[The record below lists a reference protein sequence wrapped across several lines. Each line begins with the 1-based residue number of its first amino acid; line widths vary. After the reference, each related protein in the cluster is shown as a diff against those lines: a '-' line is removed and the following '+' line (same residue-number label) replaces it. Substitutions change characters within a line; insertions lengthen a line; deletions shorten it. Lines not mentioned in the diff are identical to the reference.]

1 MNRVR
6 GIRRLSAVCI
16 LLLAVAVAALAGTT
30 ASARDL
36 VNAAL
41 RVPSI
46 DLMPVLEKVQTDKAE
61 ISIKVPQAKGPG
73 TLMSLQAKG
82 PGPLHRWAVVS
93 MLNPDP
99 VPHDLVLV
107 VPHQS
112 FAGSGL
118 FWPRQQGSRL
128 FSVLH
133 SGISSVTALHTA
145 GADAYAFRI
154 EPGEAESFAFEIT
167 AAGLQSVTLQQRM
180 AFDAAT
186 GNDLFYQGLLI
197 GISVLITLAVLGA
210 AVARLKLS
218 FAAGTVF
225 TLGSLLF
232 MSGQAGY
239 LPGIAGAMLS
249 NPAHAPQLAAIS
261 EALMAAGLCLLVL
274 TLIDM
279 RHTYQHARHGLIV
292 AVSMAVALAFY
303 GLMAPGIASAAAR
316 LLFAVTAIAGLV
328 LAALRWRI
336 NAATG
341 RLPLLSFSAVLI
353 WTLFAAVA
361 AMGSSTSLLGSVL
374 PAMLVFLMLVLV
386 LGLLQPV
393 FGAGLGGVRFEDSG
407 RRALALAGA
416 GHAAWDWQAERGV
429 LHVGPELDRA
439 LGLDAGTLSRHGVD
453 GFLENL
459 HPADRS
465 AYLSAVETA
474 EKRGRGTFSQRFR
487 MKRRDGTM
495 RWYMLRARAMP
506 GSSGRAARLI
516 GALSDIT
523 DLRIAEERILNDAV
537 HDRVTGLPNR
547 ALFIDRLE
555 TALRR
560 GRNERGQD
568 SLHVLIIDL
577 DRFKTVNEGL
587 GHEIGDSLLSVTA
600 TRLQGLLGPEDTLAR
615 LFGDQFGILFE
626 GSRPNRSVNA
636 FIENLRRTLSRPVNL
651 RPREV
656 FLTAS
661 VGAVAVV
668 DVERD
673 AASVIKDAEIALYEA
688 KRRGKDQVEFF
699 RADLRDQSSELLA
712 IEGDLRRALERKEI
726 EVLYQPIYRLKSQE
740 LVGFEALMRWHH
752 PEMGELLPDR
762 FVPIAEETG
771 LIRELGNFVL
781 NEAGR
786 QLGTWQR
793 TYRPDPPLFVAVN
806 VSSSQL
812 LSNELVEETAQLL
825 KREDLPRGSLRI
837 EVTEAIV
844 MQNPELSAEIL
855 NRLKGLGAGVAC
867 DDFGTGYSSL
877 GMLRRLPFDTI
888 KIDRSFVAAD
898 ESDERASIILENIV
912 KLAHD
917 LGMASVAEGIE
928 NREHLS
934 RLAQLKCD
942 FGQGYYFGE
951 ALPARKVGEKLG
963 GVGQFR
969 SRSSRIASYAW
980 NKILGWDVPGFERG
994 ATQGSVSA
1002 KEEPLAISADPV
1014 PPKPAPAIKPAYVPR
1029 PMAARKAPEKRETL
1043 LAPVRPSL
1051 TRVRPMAPREPDG
1064 DQSANDLLVAFK
1076 ALLAKNAKNAS
1087 PERDGDE

>member
-1 MNRVR
+1 VR
-6 GIRRLSAVCI
+6 EFKRLSVACMLI
-16 LLLAVAVAALAGTT
+16 LAIAMLALGTT
-30 ASARDL
+30 GASARDL

-46 DLMPVLEKVQTDKAE
+46 DLMPVLEKMQSDQPEAT
-61 ISIKVPQAKGPG
+61 IKVPQAKGPG
-73 TLMSLQAKG
+73 TLMNLQAKG
-82 PGPLHRWAVVS
+82 PGPVHRWAVVS

-107 VPHQS
+107 VPHQT

-118 FWPRQQGSRL
+118 FLPRQQGSRL

-133 SGISSVTALHTA
+133 SGLSAVTALHTA

-154 EPGEAESFAFEIT
+154 EPGEAESFALEMT
-167 AAGLQSVTLQQRM
+167 AAGLHSVTLQQRM

-197 GISVLITLAVLGA
+197 GIAVFITLAVAAA
-210 AVARLKLS
+210 AVTRFKLA

-225 TLGSLLF
+225 AVGSLMF
-232 MSGQAGY
+232 MAGQAGY
-239 LPGIAGAMLS
+239 LPGLAGAMLS

-261 EALMAAGLCLLVL
+261 EAVMAGGLCLLVL
-274 TLIDM
+274 ALIDL
-279 RHTYQHARHGLIV
+279 RQAQQHARHGLIV
-292 AVSMAVALAFY
+292 AVSIAVGLVVY
-303 GLMAPGIASAAAR
+303 GFFAPGIVGALAR
-316 LLFAVTAIAGLV
+316 LLFAAAAICGFVLAGL
-328 LAALRWRI
+328 RWQVNETI
-336 NAATG
+336 G
-341 RLPLLSFSAVLI
+341 RLPLILFSSILL
-353 WTLFAAVA
+353 WTLLAGLAALD
-361 AMGSSTSLLGSVL
+361 SPNSLLAPVL
-374 PAMLVFLMLVLV
+374 PALLMVLVLV
-386 LGLLQPV
+386 VVMGVLQPL
-393 FGAGLGGVRFEDSG
+393 FGAGLSSARYDDSG

-416 GHAAWDWQAERGV
+416 GQAAWDWHAERGV

-439 LGLDAGTLSRHGVD
+439 LGLESGTLSRRGVD

-487 MKRRDGTM
+487 MKRRDGSM

-506 GSSGRAARLI
+506 GNAGRAARLI

-547 ALFIDRLE
+547 ALFIDRLDS
-555 TALRR
+555 ALKR
-560 GRNERGQD
+560 GRNGRGLD
-568 SLHVLIIDL
+568 GVHVLIIDL

-600 TRLQGLLGPEDTLAR
+600 KRLQGLLGPEDTLAR

-626 GSRPNRSVNA
+626 GAHPSRSVNM
-636 FIENLRRTLSRPVNL
+636 FIENLRRAISRPVNL

-668 DVERD
+668 DADRE
-673 AASVIKDAEIALYEA
+673 ALSILKDAEIALYEA
-688 KRRGKDQVEFF
+688 KRRGKDQVEYF
-699 RADLRDQSSELLA
+699 RADMTTDRSEFLSL
-712 IEGDLRRALERKEI
+712 ENDLRRALERKEI

-752 PEMGELLPDR
+752 PQAGEMLPER
-762 FVPIAEETG
+762 FVPVAEETG

-781 NEAGR
+781 SEAGR
-786 QLGTWQR
+786 QLGSWQR
-793 TYRPDPPLFVAVN
+793 SYRSDPPLFVAVN

-812 LSNELVEETAQLL
+812 LSSDLVDETAHLI
-825 KREDLPRGSLRI
+825 KREDLSRGSLRI
-837 EVTEAIV
+837 EVTEAVV
-844 MQNPELSAEIL
+844 MQNPELSAEL
-855 NRLKGLGAGVAC
+855 LTRLKALGAGVAC

-898 ESDERASIILENIV
+898 ESDERASVILENIV
-912 KLAHD
+912 RLAHD
-917 LGMASVAEGIE
+917 LDMASIAEGIE
-928 NREHLS
+928 NRDQLS
-934 RLAQLKCD
+934 RLVQLKCD
-942 FGQGYYFGE
+942 LGQGYYFGE
-951 ALPARKVGEKLG
+951 ALPARKVAEKLS
-963 GVGQFR
+963 GVGQLR
-969 SRSSRIASYAW
+969 SRPSRIASFAW
-980 NKILGWDVPGFERG
+980 NKILGRDSFNRG
-994 ATQGSVSA
+994 V
-1002 KEEPLAISADPV
+1002 
-1014 PPKPAPAIKPAYVPR
+1014 
-1029 PMAARKAPEKRETL
+1029 APEKSAAPQGVELPRVQIPSPQVP
-1043 LAPVRPSL
+1043 LAPK
-1051 TRVRPMAPREPDG
+1051 PMAPRAPLVARAPSRPYSPTRVKPVTPREADG

-1076 ALLAKNAKNAS
+1076 SLLAKNAQRAK
-1087 PERDGDE
+1087 ERDKE

>member
-1 MNRVR
+1 MDRVR
-6 GIRRLSAVCI
+6 EFKRLSAT
-16 LLLAVAVAALAGTT
+16 LMLFLAVAFLAFATT
-30 ASARDL
+30 GASARDL

-46 DLMPVLEKVQTDKAE
+46 DLMPVLEKMQADQPEAT
-61 ISIKVPQAKGPG
+61 IKVPQAKGPG
-73 TLMSLQAKG
+73 TLMKLQAKG
-82 PGPLHRWAVVS
+82 PGPVHRWAVVS

-118 FWPRQQGSRL
+118 FLPRQQGSRL

-133 SGISSVTALHTA
+133 SGLSQVTALHTA

-154 EPGEAESFAFEIT
+154 EPGQAESFALEMT
-167 AAGLQSVTLQQRM
+167 AAGLHSVTLQQRM

-197 GISVLITLAVLGA
+197 GIAMLITLSVAAA
-210 AVARLKLS
+210 AVTRFKLV
-218 FAAGTVF
+218 FVAGTVF
-225 TLGSLLF
+225 AIGSLLF
-232 MSGQAGY
+232 MAGQAGY
-239 LPGIAGAMLS
+239 LPGIAGAILS
-249 NPAHAPQLAAIS
+249 NPTHAPQLAAIS
-261 EALMAAGLCLLVL
+261 EATMAGGLCLLVL
-274 TLIDM
+274 ALIDM
-279 RHTYQHARHGLIV
+279 RQSQQHARHGLIV
-292 AVSMAVALAFY
+292 AVSIAVALVIY
-303 GLMAPGIASAAAR
+303 GFFAPGIVGAAAR
-316 LLFAVTAIAGLV
+316 MLFAAAAICGFVLAGL
-328 LAALRWRI
+328 RWQV
-336 NAATG
+336 NEAVG
-341 RLPLLSFSAVLI
+341 RLPLIIFSSVLVWTLLAGLAAIGSPNSVLATMLPVLLVLLVLI
-353 WTLFAAVA
+353 VV
-361 AMGSSTSLLGSVL
+361 M
-374 PAMLVFLMLVLV
+374 
-386 LGLLQPV
+386 GLLQPV
-393 FGAGLGGVRFEDSG
+393 LGSGLGAVRFDDSG

-416 GHAAWDWQAERGV
+416 GQAAWDWQAERGV

-439 LGLDAGTLSRHGVD
+439 LGLEAGTLSRHGVD

-487 MKRRDGTM
+487 MKRRDGAM

-523 DLRIAEERILNDAV
+523 ELRIAEERILNDAV

-555 TALRR
+555 STLKR
-560 GRNERGQD
+560 GRNGSGLD
-568 SLHVLIIDL
+568 GMHVLIIDL

-600 TRLQGLLGPEDTLAR
+600 KRLQGLLGPEDTLAR

-626 GSRPNRSVNA
+626 GSRPSRSVNV
-636 FIENLRRTLSRPVNL
+636 FIENLRRAISRPVNL

-661 VGAVAVV
+661 IGAVAVV
-668 DVERD
+668 DAERD
-673 AASVIKDAEIALYEA
+673 ALSVMKDAEIALYEA

-699 RADLRDQSSELLA
+699 RADMGSDRSEFLA
-712 IEGDLRRALERKEI
+712 IERDLRRALERKEI

-752 PEMGELLPDR
+752 PEAGEMLPER
-762 FVPIAEETG
+762 FVPVAEETG

-786 QLGTWQR
+786 QLGSWQR
-793 TYRPDPPLFVAVN
+793 SYRSDPPLFVAVN

-812 LSNELVEETAQLL
+812 LSSELVDETAHLI

-837 EVTEAIV
+837 EVTEAVV
-844 MQNPELSAEIL
+844 MQNPELSAEL
-855 NRLKGLGAGVAC
+855 LARLKALGAGVAC

-877 GMLRRLPFDTI
+877 GLLRRLPFDTI

-917 LGMASVAEGIE
+917 LDMASVAEGIE
-928 NREHLS
+928 NRDQLN
-934 RLAQLKCD
+934 RLVQLKCD
-942 FGQGYYFGE
+942 LGQGYYFGE
-951 ALPARKVGEKLG
+951 ALPARKVGEKLS

-969 SRSSRIASYAW
+969 SRSSRIAAFAW
-980 NKILGWDVPGFERG
+980 NKILGRDG
-994 ATQGSVSA
+994 AGRAAVAEKPVAVEPQRPKIPVTPL
-1002 KEEPLAISADPV
+1002 PLA
-1014 PPKPAPAIKPAYVPR
+1014 PKPMAPRAPSV
-1029 PMAARKAPEKRETL
+1029 ARAPL
-1043 LAPVRPSL
+1043 QPYSP
-1051 TRVRPMAPREPDG
+1051 TRVKPMAPREAEG
-1064 DQSANDLLVAFK
+1064 DQSANDLLLAFK
-1076 ALLAKNAKNAS
+1076 SLLAKNAQRAKEPKN
-1087 PERDGDE
+1087 D